1 MKLSGKVGALA
12 VYMLADSILS
22 IFFILEYKQYTHECF
37 PFLDYTPS
45 QLPFVGISMF
55 AVMNV
60 ILVYAII
67 KILRNASIF

>member
-1 MKLSGKVGALA
+1 M
-12 VYMLADSILS
+12 
-22 IFFILEYKQYTHECF
+22 FFILEYKQYTHACYS
-37 PFLDYTPS
+37 FLAYAPS